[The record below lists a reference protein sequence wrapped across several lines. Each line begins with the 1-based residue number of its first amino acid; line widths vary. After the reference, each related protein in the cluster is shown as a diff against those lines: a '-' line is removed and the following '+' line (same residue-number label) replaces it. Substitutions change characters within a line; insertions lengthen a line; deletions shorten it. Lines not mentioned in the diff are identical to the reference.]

1 MNIRSTFL
9 TFFIIFSLT
18 SLNAYANSSEMR
30 AFWVVRFALANE
42 KDIESVVHTAY
53 EAGIT
58 DLFVQVRAL
67 GQTYYKS
74 ILESNAPALKEDFDP
89 LQKIVEKCKL
99 YNIRVHAWVNMFYIW
114 SGDYP
119 PKNKNHVFYK
129 LNNQLLRI
137 KSLPEYKDLRKDGIE
152 GFFLNPENSEV
163 QHYLLNLLLEIADKY
178 EVSGI
183 HLDYFRFPGVKYSF
197 TPGSRT
203 KFMMDNYFDPINVY
217 LMQDDYVSQRG
228 YEVFVQADKLYRKF
242 LSSSLSSYLET
253 IARALKIKNNNLRL
267 SVAVKPDPVQAKH
280 RYFQDW
286 KSWLEKKIC
295 DFVVMMNYRTNL
307 DEFTFILNQINEPQL
322 KKRII
327 VGISTYN
334 QNSEA
339 VRSRIKFVKSG
350 QFAGFSLFSYNHLVK
365 NRGYLKNLKLYN

>member
-307 DEFTFILNQINEPQL
+307 DEFTFILNQVNEPQL

-365 NRGYLKNLKLYN
+365 NQGYLKNLKLYN

>member
-42 KDIESVVHTAY
+42 KDIENVVHTAY

-217 LMQDDYVSQRG
+217 LMQDDYVAQRG

-365 NRGYLKNLKLYN
+365 NQGYLKNLKLYN

>member
-242 LSSSLSSYLET
+242 LSSSLTSYLET

-307 DEFTFILNQINEPQL
+307 DEFTFILNQVNEPQL

-365 NRGYLKNLKLYN
+365 NQGYLKNLKLYN

>member
-295 DFVVMMNYRTNL
+295 DFVVMMNYRTNF
-307 DEFTFILNQINEPQL
+307 DEFTFILNQVNEPQL

-365 NRGYLKNLKLYN
+365 NQGYLKNLKLYN

>member
-74 ILESNAPALKEDFDP
+74 ILESNAPALNEDFDP

-307 DEFTFILNQINEPQL
+307 DEFTFILNQVNEPQL

-365 NRGYLKNLKLYN
+365 NQGYLKNLKLYN